1 MSIKRTN
8 ALTTGLERIGRGAAF
23 ASRVIRDA
31 FRAPF
36 ELAYVVQELADQ
48 GWQSLPLI
56 VSSGLALGMVMTL
69 HTRTELIKFGASAWI
84 PEVQCLSFF
93 IEIGPL
99 VAALLIAG
107 RVGAGMGASL
117 AEMRA
122 TEQIDAIEALS
133 VDSFKLLVVPRV
145 IACVIAL
152 PLLTTFMDFCGVLS
166 GFISEHFLSNISLQ
180 LYVSR
185 AFHGLEWANF
195 IPPTL
200 KTAVFGFIIATVSC
214 FFGYTTNEGAEGVR
228 RAATNSVV
236 MSSLLVIVTDVLLV
250 KIIFIMFPG
259 SAL

>member
-1 MSIKRTN
+1 MSRKRTN
-8 ALTTGLERIGRGAAF
+8 ALTTGLERIGKGAVF
-23 ASRVIRDA
+23 ALRVIREA

-69 HTRTELIKFGASAWI
+69 HTRSELIKFGASAWI
-84 PEVQCLSFF
+84 PQVQSLSFF

-99 VAALLIAG
+99 LAALLIAG

-133 VDSFKLLVVPRV
+133 IDSFKLLVVPRV
-145 IACVIAL
+145 VACFIAL
-152 PLLTTFMDFCGVLS
+152 PLLTIFMDFCGVMS
-166 GFISEHFLSNISLQ
+166 GFISEHLLSNISLQ

-185 AFHGLEWANF
+185 AFRGLEWSNF
-195 IPPTL
+195 VPPTL
-200 KTAVFGFIIATVSC
+200 KTAAFGFIIATVSC
-214 FFGYTTNEGAEGVR
+214 FFGYTTNDGAEGVR

-236 MSSLLVIVTDVLLV
+236 MSSLFVIVADVLLV
-250 KIIFIMFPG
+250 KIIFLMFPE

>member
-1 MSIKRTN
+1 MSRQRANTW
-8 ALTTGLERIGRGAAF
+8 TTGLERIGKSAEF
-23 ASRVIRDA
+23 ALRAIRDT

-36 ELAYVVQELADQ
+36 ELAYVIQELADQ

-69 HTRTELIKFGASAWI
+69 HTRTELVKFGASAWI

-145 IACVIAL
+145 VACVIAL
-152 PLLTTFMDFCGVLS
+152 PLLTTFMDFCGVVS
-166 GFISEHFLSNISLQ
+166 GFLSEHFMSHISLE
-180 LYVSR
+180 LYVTR
-185 AFHGLEWANF
+185 AFRGVEWSNF
-195 IPPTL
+195 VPPTL
-200 KTAVFGFIIATVSC
+200 KTAVFGFIIGTVSSFC
-214 FFGYTTNEGAEGVR
+214 GYTTNEGAEGVR

-236 MSSLLVIVTDVLLV
+236 MSSLLVILADVILV
-250 KIIFIMFPG
+250 RMIFLTFPEN
-259 SAL
+259 AL

>member
-1 MSIKRTN
+1 LDSSSTK
-8 ALTTGLERIGRGAAF
+8 
-23 ASRVIRDA
+23 
-31 FRAPF
+31 
-36 ELAYVVQELADQ
+36 
-48 GWQSLPLI
+48 PLI
-56 VSSGLALGMVMTL
+56 FYRD
-69 HTRTELIKFGASAWI
+69 RTSTGSATYCR
-84 PEVQCLSFF
+84 QSRR
-93 IEIGPL
+93 GNGS
-99 VAALLIAG
+99 VAGGDA
-107 RVGAGMGASL
+107 R
-117 AEMRA
+117 E
-122 TEQIDAIEALS
+122 EQIDAIEALS

-145 IACVIAL
+145 VACFIAL

-166 GFISEHFLSNISLQ
+166 GFLSEHFLSNISLQ

-236 MSSLLVIVTDVLLV
+236 MSSLLVIVADVILV
-250 KIIFIMFPG
+250 KIIFFMFPE